1 MPEIIGKGGVLVEG
15 HAKAPVLISD
25 KGFNGVAAWTKPDNF
40 KPGGAAICLDWQHP
54 WNGIDLARED
64 PRLSPAEVGSTHAPL
79 PYIDLIKDQTGP
91 AAIIVARPDP
101 LLAVGV
107 FISKDWYGP
116 SIPLIMFPT
125 DELAKHVKDGDIIEV
140 LEDGT
145 IQKA

>member
-54 WNGIDLARED
+54 WNGIDLAGKI
-64 PRLSPAEVGSTHAPL
+64 LAFPAEVGSTHAPL
-79 PYIDLIKDQTGP
+79 PYIDLIKDHTGP

-125 DELAKHVKDGDIIEV
+125 DELAKHAKDGDIIEI